1 VARQRC
7 PYRRDR
13 CVIETVRAHSG
24 RRDRSYSYRTCDRAG
39 PGGEP
44 EAWRTCRPAAG
55 AASLLVTE
63 KLAKVAGTAAASSP
77 RPLAPRPAP
86 CQVARQ
92 RERRFCPQLLLP
104 LFTALVM
111 PPTRAPV
118 PMPASAGTTRAPCA
132 AHCLPCP
139 ALPLPILI
147 SGGHSPCAVR
157 YVVTYAGCA
166 HRRWDAV
173 ALPSADR
180 TRARAG
186 LAWHADSTV
195 RVYSDPMGR
204 RLT

>member
-111 PPTRAPV
+111 RQCTHPPARLCRCRPARARHEH
-118 PMPASAGTTRAPCA
+118 PALRIA
-132 AHCLPCP
+132 CP
-139 ALPLPILI
+139 ALPFLYQ
-147 SGGHSPCAVR
+147 S
-157 YVVTYAGCA
+157 
-166 HRRWDAV
+166 
-173 ALPSADR
+173 
-180 TRARAG
+180 
-186 LAWHADSTV
+186 
-195 RVYSDPMGR
+195 
-204 RLT
+204 